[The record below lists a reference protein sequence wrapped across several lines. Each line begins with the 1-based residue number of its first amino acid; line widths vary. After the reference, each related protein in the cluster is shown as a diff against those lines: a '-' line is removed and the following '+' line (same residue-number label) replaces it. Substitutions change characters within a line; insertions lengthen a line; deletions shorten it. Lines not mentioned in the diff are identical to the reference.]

1 MEVVRVWGC
10 WRRRCDRVRWR
21 SLQQCIDS
29 RRGWSRHS
37 SQDGPIVAGH
47 RGRLLTSRAVGR
59 EVELR
64 PPPTLGDEGGRLV
77 QTAGTVRG
85 TEAVHTR
92 AGSDAVLRQQS
103 CGETAGG
110 RLATNVRIVGHVP
123 KSTEILYPARKEGE
137 DGGYIT
143 CSSVVTAPANLMR
156 RQSWI
161 RSCVAHTAREAD
173 EWMPRTT
180 PNAVHELLHT
190 QSSSGEALGGDDGII
205 AQ

>member
-21 SLQQCIDS
+21 SLQQCIKS
-29 RRGWSRHS
+29 GRGRSRHS
-37 SQDGPIVAGH
+37 SQDGPVIGGH
-47 RGRLLTSRAVGR
+47 GGRLLTGGAVGG

-110 RLATNVRIVGHVP
+110 RLATNVGIVGHVS
-123 KSTEILYPARKEGE
+123 KSAEILCPARNEG
-137 DGGYIT
+137 
-143 CSSVVTAPANLMR
+143 R
-156 RQSWI
+156 RRW
-161 RSCVAHTAREAD
+161 
-173 EWMPRTT
+173 
-180 PNAVHELLHT
+180 LHNV
-190 QSSSGEALGGDDGII
+190 Q
-205 AQ
+205 